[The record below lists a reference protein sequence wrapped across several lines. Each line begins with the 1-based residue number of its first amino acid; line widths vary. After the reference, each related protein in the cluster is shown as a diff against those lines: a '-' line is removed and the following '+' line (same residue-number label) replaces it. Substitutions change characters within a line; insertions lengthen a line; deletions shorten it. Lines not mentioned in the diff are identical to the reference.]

1 MGVEQSAGVIAAL
14 SGGGGEWEANKR
26 NADKLIGM
34 HNAGLHHEINPQ
46 NFHGLESTRLS
57 NGIAILQGQ
66 HPLTV
71 LGTAKEGSFFQN
83 IHDPG
88 NSGVSTQDTQMSFG
102 LKGWKKPWRGTTG
115 GASDLQQPSVYGL
128 QHDIT
133 AAAGRAHGLE
143 PNQAQ
148 PVIWDEVKA
157 LTPKK
162 AGFPVPQ
169 SRDFGDW
176 FDTGKINPRFHTFS
190 EVAGRKGA
198 LDLGMG
204 EGR

>member
-1 MGVEQSAGVIAAL
+1 
-14 SGGGGEWEANKR
+14 
-26 NADKLIGM
+26 
-34 HNAGLHHEINPQ
+34 
-46 NFHGLESTRLS
+46 
-57 NGIAILQGQ
+57 
-66 HPLTV
+66 
-71 LGTAKEGSFFQN
+71 
-83 IHDPG
+83 
-88 NSGVSTQDTQMSFG
+88 MSFG

-169 SRDFGDW
+169 SRDFGEW

-190 EVAGRKGA
+190 DVAGRRGA

-204 EGR
+204 EGK